1 VNTFTKL
8 CGKAIEHFSMIWD
21 EKYMEYME
29 MMKNTLKLEG
39 VEKLTKETENEIK

>member
-1 VNTFTKL
+1 
-8 CGKAIEHFSMIWD
+8 MIGD